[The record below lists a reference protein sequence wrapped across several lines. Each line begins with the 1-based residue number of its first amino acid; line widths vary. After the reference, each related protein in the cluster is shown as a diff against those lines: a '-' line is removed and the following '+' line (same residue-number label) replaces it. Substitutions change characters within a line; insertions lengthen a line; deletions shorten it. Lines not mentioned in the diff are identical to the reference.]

1 MMKDE
6 ELIKAFHVM
15 WNGFPEAVMVIKK
28 DREIIAVN
36 KKAAENQ
43 FSRFPGKT
51 SSVFHLKNI
60 KKHFR

>member
-1 MMKDE
+1 MMNDE

-36 KKAAENQ
+36 KKQLNSA
-43 FSRFPGKT
+43 
-51 SSVFHLKNI
+51 
-60 KKHFR
+60 